1 MAWRAELK
9 RRRWYCI
16 NGFNMVGWYSDLLYD
31 EWWNSLTQEQ
41 QQRVIERR
49 KQRRLQEERETRT
62 AIMKLLSINTVLAG
76 INSPNWR

>member
-49 KQRRLQEERETRT
+49 KQRRLQEEREARL

>member
-16 NGFNMVGWYSDLLYD
+16 NGFNMVGWYSDFLYD

-62 AIMKLLSINTVLAG
+62 AIMKLLSINTALVG

>member
-9 RRRWYCI
+9 RLKWYCI
-16 NGFNMVGWYSDLLYD
+16 KGCNMVAWYSDLLYD
-31 EWWNSLTQEQ
+31 EWWNSLTEEQ

-62 AIMKLLSINTVLAG
+62 AIMKLLSINTALAG
-76 INSPNWR
+76 INNPNWR